1 MTRCVVIIIK
11 CRTLALN
18 HCFPPKMINYQIS
31 LQRKLT
37 FWHYRIG
44 NL

>member
-1 MTRCVVIIIK
+1 MTRGVVIIIK

-18 HCFPPKMINYQIS
+18 HGFPPEMINYQVS

-44 NL
+44 VL

>member
-1 MTRCVVIIIK
+1 MTRGVVIIIK

-18 HCFPPKMINYQIS
+18 HYFPPEMINYQIS

-37 FWHYRIG
+37 FWHY
-44 NL
+44 